1 MRWLWKDDAVGAVV
15 EFLEGTRVG
24 SRASAAM
31 ARARADEDRDGEEV
45 LGQESEEERARPA
58 LVCTFPLSFS
68 LVRSKYPFLFCQAV
82 WEGGEGVPQYNP
94 VWLGTG
100 NGHVMGV

>member
-1 MRWLWKDDAVGAVV
+1 MRWLWKGEAVGAVV

-31 ARARADEDRDGEEV
+31 ARARVDEDRDGEEV
-45 LGQESEEERARPA
+45 LGQESEEDGPGPPRPA

-68 LVRSKYPFLFCQAV
+68 LVRSKYPFLFYQAV
-82 WEGGEGVPQYNP
+82 WEGGEGVAP
-94 VWLGTG
+94 V
-100 NGHVMGV
+100 

>member
-31 ARARADEDRDGEEV
+31 ARARVDEDRDGEEV
-45 LGQESEEERARPA
+45 LGQEGEEDGPD
-58 LVCTFPLSFS
+58 P
-68 LVRSKYPFLFCQAV
+68 P
-82 WEGGEGVPQYNP
+82 
-94 VWLGTG
+94 
-100 NGHVMGV
+100 